1 VSEAPPPVLLLAL
14 NWGGSDEMGAMTPQ
28 AMALPLEFAH
38 LSTELGLLGVEHTF
52 IDCWARNCSIADVR
66 ADIQSARFVVV
77 CSSPSYLFWRDG
89 VINVHLVTRSLEE
102 IKQINPGITTILIGP
117 HGTVVPESFN
127 GKPIDYLFKGE
138 PDLNVPKLIANLIAN
153 VPGGDQLPG
162 VIKQKD
168 GRFESV
174 PGGIEVDLAALAPVN
189 LSKFRLEDYTHPP
202 IYGDVPKGK
211 IATVYEASRGC
222 PYSCIYCFKVNFRD
236 KFRAKPLERID
247 EELRDLAARNVG
259 YVYLIDE
266 IFFKDRV
273 WSTEVMKML
282 KKYNIR
288 FGCQTRPV
296 LITKEM
302 VDAII
307 EYGMAG
313 LIQIGLEHTD
323 AEVLKIMRK
332 GDTNLKALGEQLHR
346 LADANISIDLFLVT
360 GLPGDTR
367 EKILAMSEIFENF
380 PMHHIK
386 TISHGAMPLPGT
398 KLWQM
403 GQDAG
408 HDLKDWDDVGK
419 MKGMIGTKF
428 KDPDEMALA
437 AFQLNGRIRAI
448 EDRQNIARGHR
459 GIRNYVKLAKHSL
472 DNSFPRVMRAVTGLK
487 QKLS

>member
-1 VSEAPPPVLLLAL
+1 
-14 NWGGSDEMGAMTPQ
+14 MGAMTQQ

-38 LSTELGLLGVEHTF
+38 LSTELGLLGIDHTF
-52 IDCWARNCSIADVR
+52 VDCWARKCSVDDV
-66 ADIQSARFVVV
+66 SAEIRGAKFVVV

-89 VINVHLVTRSLEE
+89 VINIHLVTRSLEA
-102 IKQINPGITTILIGP
+102 IKKINPSITTILIGP

-127 GKPIDYLFKGE
+127 GCPIDYLFKGE
-138 PDLNVPKLIANLIAN
+138 PDLNIPKLISNLIAG
-153 VPGGDQLPG
+153 VPDADQIPG
-162 VIKQKD
+162 VVKQTD
-168 GRFESV
+168 GKFPSG

-189 LSKFRLEDYTHPP
+189 LSKFNIADYTHPP

-211 IATVYEASRGC
+211 LATVYEASRGC

-236 KFRAKPLERID
+236 KFRAKPLERVD

-296 LITKEM
+296 LVTKEM

-307 EYGMAG
+307 EIGCAG

-346 LADANISIDLFLVT
+346 LADANVSIDLFLVT
-360 GLPGDTR
+360 GLPGDTK
-367 EKILAMSEIFENF
+367 EKILDMSKIFENF

-403 GQDAG
+403 GVDEG
-408 HDLKDWDDVGK
+408 RDLKDWDDVEK

-428 KDPDEMALA
+428 ANPDEMGVA
-437 AFQLNGRIRAI
+437 AFQLTGRIRAI
-448 EDRQNIARGHR
+448 EDRQNIARGS
-459 GIRNYVKLAKHSL
+459 GGYMNYVKLAKHSL
-472 DNSFPRVMRAVTGLK
+472 DNSFPRVMRAFTELK
-487 QKLS
+487 TKLSQ